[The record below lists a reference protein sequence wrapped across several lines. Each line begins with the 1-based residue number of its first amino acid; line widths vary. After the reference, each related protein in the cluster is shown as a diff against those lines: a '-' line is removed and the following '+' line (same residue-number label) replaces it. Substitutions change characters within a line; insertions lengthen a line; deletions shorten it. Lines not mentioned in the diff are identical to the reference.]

1 MRPLTFVTLVALS
14 AAGCSIG
21 PDYVRPDVQAPTAWR
36 IDLPTASE
44 VANTKWWEQFGDPVL
59 NELIET
65 ALRENLDVQIAAAR
79 IDQFIGSLQATDAQ
93 AFPQLGYGADVS
105 RTRASEEGQPPIPPG
120 VSPYFTLYQAT
131 LGASWQLD
139 LFGRVRRLS
148 EAAQAQVYASEQ
160 AQRGVVLTLVSAV
173 ATSYIALRTLDQQ
186 REVAQATALNFGE
199 TLRIF
204 ELRFKHGL
212 VSETELMQV
221 RSQHKQ
227 ALATIPFI
235 EQQIAATENRI
246 SILLGRDPA
255 AVARGRTINE
265 LVVPLIPEGLPST
278 LLERR
283 PDILQAE
290 QNLIAANA
298 NVGATRAL
306 YYPTISLTGV
316 LGSISTSAGN
326 FLTGSASAW
335 SLGAGLTGPIFTA
348 GAIEGQV
355 QSAEA
360 QKLQAQ
366 LAYQRTIL
374 NAFRET
380 NDALVGAQKTVESA
394 ALQRERV
401 DALREFAR
409 LSRLKFE
416 NGIIGYLEVL
426 VADNELFAAELALV
440 RSEADRHTQVVNV
453 YQAMGGGWVDVA
465 DSLTPRPVASS
476 QPTTAAEK

>member
-1 MRPLTFVTLVALS
+1 
-14 AAGCSIG
+14 
-21 PDYVRPDVQAPTAWR
+21 
-36 IDLPTASE
+36 
-44 VANTKWWEQFGDPVL
+44 
-59 NELIET
+59 
-65 ALRENLDVQIAAAR
+65 
-79 IDQFIGSLQATDAQ
+79 
-93 AFPQLGYGADVS
+93 
-105 RTRASEEGQPPIPPG
+105 
-120 VSPYFTLYQAT
+120 
-131 LGASWQLD
+131 
-139 LFGRVRRLS
+139 
-148 EAAQAQVYASEQ
+148 
-160 AQRGVVLTLVSAV
+160 
-173 ATSYIALRTLDQQ
+173 
-186 REVAQATALNFGE
+186 
-199 TLRIF
+199 LRIF

-265 LVVPLIPEGLPST
+265 LVVPPIPEGLPST

-453 YQAMGGGWVDVA
+453 YQAMGGGWVDIA